1 MRTINLA
8 LQGGGSHG
16 AFTWGVLDALLADR
30 RIGIEALSGAS
41 AGAVNAV
48 VLASGYARAQAAGQD
63 PRQGARDAL
72 AKLWRTI
79 GSWDALGAWQRQW
92 ARLLWG
98 GAGVANGE
106 WLGRALGGTVSP
118 YQSNPLDLNPLRD
131 LLRDQVDFA
140 AVANGPLKVF
150 ASATHVPTGRAVIF
164 SGKRLDAS
172 AVLASA
178 CLPQLFKAVEID
190 GEAYWDGGYSANP
203 ALTPL
208 IQSCASADLM
218 LVQINPLRVPDTPQT
233 TADINDRV
241 NELTFNASLLTQM
254 RTIEYVNALIAKGAL
269 RGPSFRTVRMHRV
282 DGGDAVRDF
291 PSSSRTSADAAMI
304 DALFRSGQKA
314 ASHWLERHYEALGQH
329 STVDIRRD
337 YLDDTRMP
345 ASSPAAPG
353 GTPPLFGFRPWL
365 AQLLHRRR
373 QAK

>member
-30 RIGIEALSGAS
+30 RVGLEGLSGTS

-48 VLASGYARAQAAGQD
+48 VLASGYARARAAGAD

-72 AKLWRTI
+72 ARLWQTI

-98 GAGVANGE
+98 GAALAQGSD
-106 WLGRALGGTVSP
+106 WLSRAVGGSLSP

-131 LLRDQVDFA
+131 LLRDQVDFG
-140 AVANGPLKVF
+140 AVAAGPLKVYVT
-150 ASATHVPTGRAVIF
+150 ATHVPTGRAVIF
-164 SGKRLDAS
+164 AGERLDAA

-190 GEAYWDGGYSANP
+190 GAPYWDGGYSANP

-208 IQSCASADLM
+208 IQGCSSADLM
-218 LVQINPLRVPDTPQT
+218 LIQINPLRVPGVPQSS
-233 TADINDRV
+233 ADIEERV

-254 RTIEYVNALIAKGAL
+254 RTIDYINSLIERGAL
-269 RGPSFRTVRMHRV
+269 RGTGHKTVRMHRV
-282 DGGDAVRDF
+282 DGGEAIRAF
-291 PSSSRTSADAAMI
+291 PGSSKTSTDAAMI
-304 DALFRSGQKA
+304 EALFRIGQQA
-314 ASHWLERHYEALGQH
+314 ATLWLQRNYDALGRH
-329 STVDIRRD
+329 GTVDIRRD
-337 YLDDTRMP
+337 YLDDTRVP
-345 ASSPAAPG
+345 VPPAASKPE
-353 GTPPLFGFRPWL
+353 TGFRPWL
-365 AQLLHRRR
+365 SRLLRRLPYP
-373 QAK
+373 K